1 MGRITL
7 TVDPIHPKKY
17 LFVVTPV
24 ERFFTLN
31 VILNEYETDLF
42 LSLQKNSTPALN
54 LPQNPRFSSGSKVA
68 AFIPQQNS
76 ALIIGMQ
83 KS

>member
-1 MGRITL
+1 MSRTTTPEGRITL

-42 LSLQKNSTPALN
+42 LSLQKKFHTCIEPA
-54 LPQNPRFSSGSKVA
+54 SE
-68 AFIPQQNS
+68 S
-76 ALIIGMQ
+76 AVLFRV
-83 KS
+83 